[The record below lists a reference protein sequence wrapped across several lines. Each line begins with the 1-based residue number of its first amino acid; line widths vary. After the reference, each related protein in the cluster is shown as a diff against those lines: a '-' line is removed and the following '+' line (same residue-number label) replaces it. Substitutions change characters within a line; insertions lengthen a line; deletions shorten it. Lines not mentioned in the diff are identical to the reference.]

1 MTDAPETGYQ
11 VLARKYRPATFVDL
25 IGQEAMVRTLRNAFA
40 ADRIAQAFVLTG
52 IRGTGKTTTA
62 RIIAKGLN
70 CIGPDGTGG
79 PTTDPCG
86 QCEHCLAIM
95 EGRHVDVMEMD
106 AASNT
111 GVQNIRDAII
121 DSVSYRAASA
131 RYKVFI
137 IDEAHML
144 TKEAFNA
151 LLKTLEEPPR
161 NATFILATTEPQK
174 FPATIVSR
182 CQRLA
187 IPTPKRDIA
196 VAWLRAQG
204 GEADWDLLLDVAG
217 GAPLQALA
225 LHREDFA
232 AQATR
237 LADDI
242 RQLESGHASPVT
254 VAQRWGGHDAPL
266 LTQWLYRLL
275 AGAIRARAA
284 AAPATA
290 RDAPLQTGGKPLT
303 MQALQQRL
311 ADVEELR
318 RMGSK
323 AIRMDIQYAALL
335 QRWYA

>member
-1 MTDAPETGYQ
+1 MIQLPPWLEPLAGLLASGSARCPQALLIHGAPGSGRRLLALTHAARLLGIPAERLTRLAQPGTGEDAGAGMMGHPDFVFLQPPPEKSSIA
-11 VLARKYRPATFVDL
+11 VEAVRELVDFL
-25 IGQEAMVRTLRNAFA
+25 HLKSHQGGA
-40 ADRIAQAFVLTG
+40 RIAVICPADAM
-52 IRGTGKTTTA
+52 TTA
-62 RIIAKGLN
+62 
-70 CIGPDGTGG
+70 
-79 PTTDPCG
+79 
-86 QCEHCLAIM
+86 
-95 EGRHVDVMEMD
+95 
-106 AASNT
+106 AAN
-111 GVQNIRDAII
+111 G
-121 DSVSYRAASA
+121 
-131 RYKVFI
+131 
-137 IDEAHML
+137 
-144 TKEAFNA
+144 
-151 LLKTLEEPPR
+151 LLKTLEEPP
-161 NATFILATTEPQK
+161 AGSFIMLVASRPASL
-174 FPATIVSR
+174 PATIVSR

-284 AAPATA
+284 VAPATA